1 MNYQLENKQLTLYF
15 EGEINSFNSED
26 IDREIDALMNS
37 NDYEEIVIDMR
48 DLRYISSAGLRIL
61 IKVKKECAETK
72 LVNVPKAVYD
82 VFGMVGVENL
92 FKIEKL
98 AMQ

>member
-1 MNYQLENKQLTLYF
+1 MKNTLENEVLTIFF

-26 IDREIDALMNS
+26 VDREIDAIMNS
-37 NDYEEIVIDMR
+37 NQYKEIVIDMR

-82 VFGMVGVENL
+82 VFGMVGFENL

-98 AMQ
+98 VM